1 MDSTNAAVFTTPWA
15 GTELNLGGLRVP
27 TPIIQG
33 GMGVGISLSS
43 LSSAVARAG
52 GIGVISAAVIG
63 SLKERYREFGLRAD
77 AVALEDEIKEARRLS
92 EGSAGAIGVNV
103 MVAGTRFGELVDAA
117 LRAGADAIFAGA
129 GLPLDLPS
137 HLQPGQNTKLVPI
150 ISSAKAARLIAKRW
164 ITKYGYTPDGFVVE
178 GPKAGGHLGFK
189 KEEVDQEQF
198 HIDTLVAQVREV
210 AEQIHAEHGVR
221 PAVIAAGGIFTGED
235 IASAIAAGADGVQ
248 MSTRFI
254 ATEECD
260 ADPAFKQ
267 ALVDCVESDIEI
279 IPSPVGLPGRAIGG
293 PFVDQVRA
301 GERTAKLCR
310 YNCLVPCQGVGA
322 VYCIADALINAS
334 RGNLADGFVFVG
346 GNAHRV
352 TGISTVPALVAEL
365 RAEYEAARSAAP
377 AAPAAPAAGQ

>member
-1 MDSTNAAVFTTPWA
+1 MNLAAATAASTPWP
-15 GTELNLGGLRVP
+15 GTDLNIGGLKVP
-27 TPIIQG
+27 TPIVQG
-33 GMGVGISLSS
+33 GMGVGISLSG

-63 SLKERYREFGLRAD
+63 SLKERYREFGQRAD

-92 EGSAGAIGVNV
+92 AGSAGAIGVNV
-103 MVAGTRFGELVDAA
+103 MVAGTRFGELVEAS
-117 LRAGADAIFAGA
+117 LRAGADAVFAGA

-137 HLQPGQNTKLVPI
+137 YLQPGQRTKLVPI
-150 ISSAKAARLIAKRW
+150 VSSAKAARLIAKRW
-164 ITKYGYTPDGFVVE
+164 ITKYDYTPDGFVVE

-189 KEEVDQEQF
+189 KDEVDDEQF
-198 HIDTLVAQVREV
+198 NVYSLVAQVREV
-210 AEQIHAEHGVR
+210 AEEIGSQRGTR
-221 PAVIAAGGIFTGED
+221 PAVIAAGGIFTGTD
-235 IASAIAAGADGVQ
+235 IATAIASGADGVQ
-248 MSTRFI
+248 MATRFI

-267 ALVDCVESDIEI
+267 ALVDCTADDIEI

-301 GERTAKLCR
+301 GERTAKVCR

-322 VYCIADALINAS
+322 VYCIAEALINAS

-346 GNAHRV
+346 GNAHLV
-352 TGISTVPALVAEL
+352 NEITTVPELVAEL
-365 RAEYEAARSAAP
+365 RTEYEAAISAAS
-377 AAPAAPAAGQ
+377 